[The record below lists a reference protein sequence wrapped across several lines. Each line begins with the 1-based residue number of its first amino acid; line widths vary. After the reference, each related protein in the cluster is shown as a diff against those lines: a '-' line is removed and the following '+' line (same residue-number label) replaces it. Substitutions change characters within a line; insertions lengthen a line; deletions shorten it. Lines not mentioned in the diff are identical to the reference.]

1 MQFLSLK
8 SLKLSGARKLTFALV
23 GMLLVNSYITSAT
36 AADIGVTVNV
46 QENRNPA
53 DDCVPTAADWS
64 PSSLDGPNIFAT
76 PGEAAAFQINPN
88 FVDGSGFVDGICG
101 ASIAPTGV
109 VQASIALTGN
119 PAGWVSSVDC
129 TETCPTPDFAAP
141 DTRGIN
147 FIDASVTP
155 PNVFGVAYDQGVVV
169 TVTWTP

>member
-1 MQFLSLK
+1 MQVLSLK

-23 GMLLVNSYITSAT
+23 GVLLVNSYITSAT
-36 AADIGVTVNV
+36 AADIGVTVTV

-64 PSSLDGPNIFAT
+64 PNSMAGPNIFAT
-76 PGEAAAFQINPN
+76 PGVAEAFQINPN

-101 ASIAPTGV
+101 TSIAPTGV
-109 VQASIALTGN
+109 VQASIALTDN
-119 PAGWVSSVDC
+119 PAGWTSSVDC
-129 TETCPTPDFAAP
+129 TDTCPASDFI
-141 DTRGIN
+141 DDQQGIN

-155 PNVFGVAYDQGVVV
+155 PNVFGDAYDQGVVV